1 MVIPSAAEF
10 FTVRKM
16 AVKSERKTE
25 RERVLSC
32 KIVGTTQPYIKQR
45 NDTLCK
51 LFTTQASQIR
61 LDKKQRRATDDVVI
75 GKYLRNGMHQPQNEP
90 YQCLDEPVDRRET
103 RKPARNVVHGHVNDE
118 SD

>member
-1 MVIPSAAEF
+1 MMVIPSAAEF

-32 KIVGTTQPYIKQR
+32 KIVGITQPYIKQR

-61 LDKKQRRATDDVVI
+61 LDKKTTESHRRCSNWQVSEEWHA
-75 GKYLRNGMHQPQNEP
+75 
-90 YQCLDEPVDRRET
+90 
-103 RKPARNVVHGHVNDE
+103 PAAE
-118 SD
+118 